1 MVRLIAIES
10 DVSILSFYKSKVAI
24 NIKLYIVLFNILLI
38 ATKTELF
45 KYNYRRDNTVNYY
58 LGLLRLLR

>member
-10 DVSILSFYKSKVAI
+10 NVSILSFYKSKVAI